1 MRLQQFAIFLICA
14 AAEAATYRLGCSEPL
29 DKINRLELKPGDRV
43 LLKSGCVW
51 EGRLATRGSGAEG
64 RPIVIDREGSGPRPR
79 IDANGKFEDAILI
92 RNQQWI
98 EVRNLEATNHGEG
111 VAMRRGV
118 HVWLDDF
125 GPARHVVV
133 AGMYVHDVNGILTNN
148 HRKDS
153 GGIIWRTTGDKAR
166 SWFEGLTIERNIV
179 WKVDRSGIAAQSVFY
194 DRRRW
199 APSLNVV
206 IRDNYVEDIGGDGI
220 VPWASDGALV
230 EHNVARDLNK
240 RANEYNVG
248 IWPWSCDNT
257 TLRLNEASLVRTQ
270 KDGQGFDSDYNSRN
284 TVLEWNY
291 SHENEGGFLLI
302 CTPSQPDPARMLAN
316 TGVTVRYNV
325 SRHDHVR
332 TFHLPGPVENVRV
345 HDNAVYT
352 APGETV
358 NVVQFSDWKGWAKDV
373 EFRDNLFVAGGT
385 ARYGHELS
393 RSQDGNFVIG
403 PGFGP
408 ARDVRFVGNTY
419 VGTHTDRPEDAQ
431 AKTEYKPK
439 KLEWDGPRFDPSKP
453 EGFDMFMRAHR
464 AWLVKLLET
473 QFGRKVR

>member
-1 MRLQQFAIFLICA
+1 MSYKLLVLIVSGLA
-14 AAEAATYRLGCSEPL
+14 AQAATYRLGCGEPL
-29 DKINRLELKPGDRV
+29 EKINQLELKPGDRV
-43 LLKSGCVW
+43 LLKSGCRW
-51 EGRLATRGSGAEG
+51 EGQLAPKGSGAEG
-64 RPIVIDREGSGPRPR
+64 QPIIIEAEGEGPRPR
-79 IDANGKFEDAILI
+79 IDANGKHEDAILI
-92 RNQQWI
+92 KNMQWV
-98 EVRNLEATNHGEG
+98 ELRNLEATNHGEG
-111 VAMRRGV
+111 AGVRRGV

-125 GPARHVVV
+125 GTAKHVVV
-133 AGMYVHDVNGILTNN
+133 AGMYVHDVNGSQK
-148 HRKDS
+148 RKDN
-153 GGIIWRTTGDKAR
+153 GGIIWRTSGKTPTRFD
-166 SWFEGLTIERNIV
+166 GLLLERNIV
-179 WKVDRSGIAAQSVFY
+179 WKVDRSAMAAQSAFY

-199 APSLNVV
+199 FPSLNVV

-230 EHNVARDLNK
+230 EHNIARDLNK
-240 RANEYNVG
+240 RANEYNAG

-284 TVLEWNY
+284 TVIEWNY

-302 CTPSQPDPARMLAN
+302 CTPSHPDPEHMLTN
-316 TGVTVRYNV
+316 LGVTVRYNL
-325 SRHDHVR
+325 SRNDHVR
-332 TFHLPGPVENVRV
+332 TFHIPGPVEHIRV

-352 APGETV
+352 PAGETV

-373 EFRDNLFVAGGT
+373 EFKDNLFVSQGT

-408 ARDVRFVGNTY
+408 AKDVRFVGNTY
-419 VGTHTDRPEDAQ
+419 VGTQTDRPEDPQ
-431 AKTEYKPK
+431 AKTTYTPK

-453 EGFDMFMRAHR
+453 EGFDGYLKAHR
-464 AWLVKLLET
+464 AWLVKLLEG
-473 QFGRKVR
+473 QFGRKIQ